1 MTAFVLVPG
10 AGGAAAY
17 WHRVVPL
24 LEAAGH
30 EAIAVELPAADPRAG
45 LKTYAGRVVDAIA
58 RRRDVVLVAQSL
70 GGFVA
75 PIVCERVPVLAL
87 ALVNAMIPRP
97 GETPGEWGEATGS
110 SAARTDEARRRGYS
124 TEFDIDTYFL
134 HDVAPEHLFG
144 EEPEQS
150 ETIFGD
156 ACAFASWPRVPIRV
170 IVARHDRLF
179 PADFQRRVARERIPT
194 AEIVELDGG
203 HLVALS
209 NPEALVE
216 LLTPLAPP
224 SARR

>member
-10 AGGAAAY
+10 AGGAASY
-17 WHRVVPL
+17 WHRVVPI

-30 EAIAVELPAADPRAG
+30 EAIAVELPGADPRAG
-45 LKTYAGRVVDAIA
+45 LRAYTERVVAAIA

-70 GGFVA
+70 GGFTA
-75 PIVCERVPVLAL
+75 PMVCARVPVQAV
-87 ALVNAMIPRP
+87 ALVNAMIPIP
-97 GETPGEWGEATGS
+97 GETAGAWGDATGS

-124 TEFDIDTYFL
+124 TEFDVDTYFL
-134 HDVAPEHLFG
+134 HDVAPDFLANEDPQEAEVVFG
-144 EEPEQS
+144 EPCVFE
-150 ETIFGD
+150 
-156 ACAFASWPRVPIRV
+156 AWPKVPIRV

-179 PADFQRRVARERIPT
+179 PAEFQRRVARERLAA

-209 NPEALVE
+209 QPEALVE

>member
-17 WHRVVPL
+17 WHRVVPI

-45 LKTYAGRVVDAIA
+45 LQTYAERVVAAIA

-75 PIVCERVPVLAL
+75 PMVCARVPVRGV
-87 ALVNAMIPRP
+87 ALVNAMIPLP
-97 GETPGEWGEATGS
+97 GETAGAWGTATGS
-110 SAARTDEARRRGYS
+110 SPARVEAARSRGYS
-124 TEFDIDTYFL
+124 TEFDVDTYFL
-134 HDVAPEHLFG
+134 HDVAPDYLFG
-144 EEPEQS
+144 DEPEQS
-150 ETIFGD
+150 ETIFGEP
-156 ACAFASWPRVPIRV
+156 CVFEVWPHVPIRV

-179 PADFQRRVARERIPT
+179 PADFQRRVARERLPA

-209 NPEALVE
+209 QPEALAG